1 MIKIDR
7 DQCPDYERMADMC
20 ALPPTRKDLADLAK
34 KAGIPLKTLED
45 AVHVAETGQ
54 GKRKGKG
61 KSKSKAKKSDKAG
74 RGRERTARTQA
85 AAVLIVTLV
94 AAGVTYASIS
104 PVHYY
109 LLLTG
114 VLKEYCGLGT
124 LSRITNDLI
133 AREIG
138 GRMTCQG
145 IEQHN
150 RTVIYGLWTAVAA
163 AGVSVGYIK
172 GNFWAAVRKV
182 EDILIGKSHEKKT
195 KKKKSSSFHSAKSSS
210 GKSSSSRSSSGST
223 RGAAVMRKT
232 KKRKSAS
239 SSGDDSPVAMR
250 RRKSSSGRKE
260 KLNAALLKLLETT
273 NAPEGKYK
281 DIASLDHLASATSR
295 LTKKI
300 KSAKKLPAQRVS
312 SDKSSSGTTH
322 GSDPAESPPHV
333 PSLPPSGRAA
343 TRTRTRRKR

>member
-34 KAGIPLKTLED
+34 KAGVPLKTLED

-61 KSKSKAKKSDKAG
+61 KSKSKAKRKSKAKKSNKAG

-124 LSRITNDLI
+124 MSRIANDLI

-172 GNFWAAVRKV
+172 GNFWSAVRKV

-195 KKKKSSSFHSAKSSS
+195 KKKKSSSHHSSKSSS
-210 GKSSSSRSSSGST
+210 ESPRGAAAAMHRTKKKRAHRRSTSSSSSSDSST
-223 RGAAVMRKT
+223 SK
-232 KKRKSAS
+232 
-239 SSGDDSPVAMR
+239 
-250 RRKSSSGRKE
+250 KSSTSSRE
-260 KLNAALLKLLETT
+260 RQERMETALLRLLQTT
-273 NAPEGKYK
+273 NAPESKYK
-281 DIASLDHLASATSR
+281 DIGSLEGLASTTSR
-295 LTKKI
+295 LSRKLQKSKK
-300 KSAKKLPAQRVS
+300 KPAQRVS
-312 SDKSSSGTTH
+312 SDKSSSDGEA
-322 GSDPAESPPHV
+322 AESPV
-333 PSLPPSGRAA
+333 PSPKKEAEPVGRS
-343 TRTRTRRKR
+343 TRSRRRR